1 MQTCSGTER
10 VEQHAGAGAGVD
22 VGWRPD
28 CVCLDYY
35 GQRVSDDIHCD
46 NNGLGLCKYSTII
59 ITTVLGTPAHP
70 ARNLIIIYYF
80 QEIV

>member
-1 MQTCSGTER
+1 MF
-10 VEQHAGAGAGVD
+10 
-22 VGWRPD
+22 
-28 CVCLDYY
+28 CVCLYYY

-59 ITTVLGTPAHP
+59 ITTVRGTPAHP
-70 ARNLIIIYYF
+70 ASNLIIIYYF